1 MGNRAPN
8 AGPLILAAILI
19 GVAIWGTIGAP
30 HANIAPIKHHYAG
43 PP

>member
-19 GVAIWGTIGAP
+19 GVAICGTIGP
-30 HANIAPIKHHYAG
+30 LHAHIAPIKLRYAG

>member
-8 AGPLILAAILI
+8 AGPLILAVILI

-30 HANIAPIKHHYAG
+30 HAHIAPIKHRFAG